1 MCLCKKYRCRLKG
14 IKWNA
19 NFELDHRAWLPQLWR
34 RDVTPIRPRGS
45 GPSAASIE
53 QPETSWD
60 YPWHAASLHTSQC
73 ALCPAGAAPPW
84 AALWACVTLSGNSGA
99 GFSQCV
105 SLPAPVPFQYSG
117 NLRSNRERPWQT
129 QHNSLRAG
137 GGTET
142 RENDRETLRKGR
154 ERERK
159 GHAEGD
165 KTGERHAGNQS
176 GRKGVKRWRQL
187 LSIKNQKRGREKR
200 RRRRGF
206 HSWQGKGEKAERAR
220 NEEEKGWPSMWTK
233 EERATERRGGE
244 EGGRR
249 EGRREERRTRGW
261 IWATTGF
268 FFRLPRTS
276 FTTWLQAG
284 RLNWVK
290 M

>member
-1 MCLCKKYRCRLKG
+1 M
-14 IKWNA
+14 
-19 NFELDHRAWLPQLWR
+19 
-34 RDVTPIRPRGS
+34 
-45 GPSAASIE
+45 
-53 QPETSWD
+53 
-60 YPWHAASLHTSQC
+60 
-73 ALCPAGAAPPW
+73 
-84 AALWACVTLSGNSGA
+84 TLSGNSGA

-206 HSWQGKGEKAERAR
+206 HS
-220 NEEEKGWPSMWTK
+220 
-233 EERATERRGGE
+233 
-244 EGGRR
+244 
-249 EGRREERRTRGW
+249 
-261 IWATTGF
+261 
-268 FFRLPRTS
+268 
-276 FTTWLQAG
+276 
-284 RLNWVK
+284 
-290 M
+290 